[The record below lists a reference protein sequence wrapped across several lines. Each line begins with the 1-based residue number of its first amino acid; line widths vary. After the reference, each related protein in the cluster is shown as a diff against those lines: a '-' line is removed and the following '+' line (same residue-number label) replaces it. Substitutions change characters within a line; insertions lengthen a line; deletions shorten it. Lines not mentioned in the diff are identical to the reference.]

1 MEKNTSPR
9 YVAVVEKCMLTE
21 LALRHILT
29 GAGAGNYIVRFF
41 KDTQSLRRTLQST
54 NAIAVI
60 FSLFSNRLFR
70 MESLLFLHEIACSSP
85 EIRRI
90 VLAHDSAEARL
101 VCQLTPSMLHGVLN
115 KSICRLR
122 LQEQLI
128 QLINPTP
135 QADEAL
141 ISPGPGLGSQILS
154 PTEQHILRYMTYG
167 YSLPE
172 IAARLDRNIKTI
184 RAHKFNAMNK
194 LGVSSDLGLLSA
206 ADILMHLSALDED
219 AAEECLG

>member
-1 MEKNTSPR
+1 MEKNNSPR

-29 GAGAGNYIVRFF
+29 SAGAGNYIVRFF
-41 KDTQSLRRTLQST
+41 KDTQALRRMLQSKKV
-54 NAIAVI
+54 IAVI

-90 VLAHDSAEARL
+90 VLANNSAEACL
-101 VCQLTPSMLHGVLN
+101 VSQLTPSNLHGVLN
-115 KSICRLR
+115 KSICRVR

-128 QLINPTP
+128 QLVNQTL
-135 QADEAL
+135 QADEAPL
-141 ISPGPGLGSQILS
+141 NPNSGLGSQILS

-172 IAARLDRNIKTI
+172 IAAQLDRNIKTI
-184 RAHKFNAMNK
+184 RAHKFNAMTK
-194 LGVSSDLGLLSA
+194 LGVSSDIGLLSA

-219 AAEECLG
+219 AAEECLE

>member
-1 MEKNTSPR
+1 MERNNSPR

-29 GAGAGNYIVRFF
+29 SAGAGNYIVRFF
-41 KDTQSLRRTLQST
+41 KDTQSLRRMLRSQK
-54 NAIAVI
+54 AIAVI

-70 MESLLFLHEIACSSP
+70 MESLLLLHEIACATP

-101 VCQLTPSMLHGVLN
+101 VRQLTPSSLHGVLN
-115 KSICRLR
+115 KSICHIR

-128 QLINPTP
+128 ELVNQSLL
-135 QADEAL
+135 AEAPL
-141 ISPGPGLGSQILS
+141 ISPGPGFGCQILS
-154 PTEQHILRYMTYG
+154 PTEQQILRYMTCG

-184 RAHKFNAMNK
+184 RAHKFNAMTK
-194 LGVSSDLGLLSA
+194 LGVSSDIGLLSA
-206 ADILMHLSALDED
+206 ADILMHLSALNED

>member
-1 MEKNTSPR
+1 
-9 YVAVVEKCMLTE
+9 MLTE

-29 GAGAGNYIVRFF
+29 SAGAGNYIVRFF
-41 KDTQSLRRTLQST
+41 KDTQSLRRMLQSKKV
-54 NAIAVI
+54 IAVI

-90 VLAHDSAEARL
+90 VLANNSAEACL
-101 VCQLTPSMLHGVLN
+101 VSQLTPSNLHGVLN
-115 KSICRLR
+115 KSICRVR

-128 QLINPTP
+128 QLVNQTL
-135 QADEAL
+135 QADEAPL
-141 ISPGPGLGSQILS
+141 NPNSGLGSQILS

-172 IAARLDRNIKTI
+172 IAAQLDRNIKTI
-184 RAHKFNAMNK
+184 RAHKFNAMTK
-194 LGVSSDLGLLSA
+194 LGVSSDIGLLSA

-219 AAEECLG
+219 AAEECLE